1 MPRPLP
7 CIMDAPDMLPG
18 ERLVPIPLTRDGRT
32 VRAWLSVVPCT
43 AYAALSF
50 RSHAWLHPSEAATW
64 QTMGSERRRVGY
76 LLGRYAAKRAAGRY
90 LGTEALEEVEVANGV
105 FQQPILRF
113 PAWDIPQVTLC
124 HTEHLALAVA
134 HQPDHILGIDA
145 EPLDPTRAHVLRP
158 ILSDAERARLGALG
172 FSGEDGLLLLWTA
185 KEALS
190 KALRC
195 GLTAPLGVLETD
207 SMAWTGTGDLR
218 CTFSSF
224 PQYQGRCALARGHG
238 VALVLPKETQVSVSI
253 RSLVDGTGS

>member
-1 MPRPLP
+1 MG
-7 CIMDAPDMLPG
+7 APDMLPG
-18 ERLVPIPLTRDGRT
+18 ERLVPVPLTRDGRP
-32 VRAWLSVVPCT
+32 VRAWLSVVPGT
-43 AYAALSF
+43 AYAALSLG
-50 RSHAWLHPSEAATW
+50 SHAWLHPSEAATW
-64 QTMGSERRRVGY
+64 QTMGSERRRMGY
-76 LLGRYAAKRAAGRY
+76 LVGRYATKRAAGRY

-105 FQQPILRF
+105 FQQPIVRF

-158 ILSDAERARLGALG
+158 ILSGAERAHLGGLALSELNAL
-172 FSGEDGLLLLWTA
+172 FLLWTA

-207 SMAWTGTGDLR
+207 SMAWTGSGDLR
-218 CTFSSF
+218 CTFTFF
-224 PQYQGRCALARGHG
+224 PQYQGRCALVRGHA
-238 VALVLPKETQVSVSI
+238 VALVLPKETQLNDSI
-253 RSLVDGTGS
+253 RSLVDGAGAWT